1 MKTLI
6 FGHGKIGDRLITQLE
21 SDYLV
26 LKRTETS
33 LPSNAKQVICDYSE
47 AIPEEAKDYDPDLI
61 IFFPKTNGTTA
72 IDYYQG
78 YLTQIMSVFDI
89 FPKAKKVFISSTRV
103 YGGQTGQVD
112 EETIP
117 QPADEQGEIIK
128 KYEDIILSK
137 RNSTVLRLG
146 GIISEQSNYIKRG
159 LIKFSSGEQDDK
171 YINAIHIEDV
181 VSLLFSII
189 EDGKVQPL
197 INGVMPKLMTYSQI
211 NIGDSAKNPTNAGVK
226 SLHYNSMDCFQ
237 YKSPM
242 DLL

>member
-197 INGVMPKLMTYSQI
+197 INGVMPKLVTYSQI

>member
-6 FGHGKIGDRLITQLE
+6 FGHGKIGDRLITQLK

-78 YLTQIMSVFDI
+78 YLTQIMNIYDL
-89 FPKAKKVFISSTRV
+89 FPGAKKVFISSTRV

-112 EETIP
+112 EETMP
-117 QPADEQGEIIK
+117 KPADEQGEIIK

-137 RNSTVLRLG
+137 SNSTVLRL
-146 GIISEQSNYIKRG
+146 S
-159 LIKFSSGEQDDK
+159 L
-171 YINAIHIEDV
+171 IHI
-181 VSLLFSII
+181 
-189 EDGKVQPL
+189 
-197 INGVMPKLMTYSQI
+197 
-211 NIGDSAKNPTNAGVK
+211 
-226 SLHYNSMDCFQ
+226 
-237 YKSPM
+237 
-242 DLL
+242 

>member
-33 LPSNAKQVICDYSE
+33 LPRNAKQVICDYSE

-78 YLTQIMSVFDI
+78 YLTQIMNIYDL
-89 FPKAKKVFISSTRV
+89 FPGAKKVFISSTRV

-112 EETIP
+112 EETMP
-117 QPADEQGEIIK
+117 KPADEQGEIIK

-137 RNSTVLRLG
+137 SNSTVLRLG
-146 GIISEQSNYIKRG
+146 GIISEESNYIKNG

-171 YINAIHIEDV
+171 YINAIHIKDV
-181 VSLLFSII
+181 VSLLLSII
-189 EDGKVQPL
+189 ENGKAQRLV
-197 INGVMPKLMTYSQI
+197 NGVMPDLMTYSQI
-211 NIGDSAKNPTNAGVK
+211 NIGDCTKNPTNAGVK

-237 YKSPM
+237 YKSPK

>member
-146 GIISEQSNYIKRG
+146 GIISEQYNYIKRG

>member
-26 LKRTETS
+26 LKRTEIS

-181 VSLLFSII
+181 VSLLLSII
-189 EDGKVQPL
+189 EDSKVQPL
-197 INGVMPKLMTYSQI
+197 INGVMPKLVTYSQI

>member
-1 MKTLI
+1 
-6 FGHGKIGDRLITQLE
+6 
-21 SDYLV
+21 
-26 LKRTETS
+26 
-33 LPSNAKQVICDYSE
+33 
-47 AIPEEAKDYDPDLI
+47 LI

-181 VSLLFSII
+181 VSLLLSII
-189 EDGKVQPL
+189 EDSKVQPL
-197 INGVMPKLMTYSQI
+197 INGVMPKLVTYSQI

>member
-6 FGHGKIGDRLITQLE
+6 FGHGKIGDRLITQLK

-26 LKRTETS
+26 LKRTETY
-33 LPSNAKQVICDYSE
+33 LPSYAKQVTCDYSE

-78 YLTQIMSVFDI
+78 YLTQTMNIYDL
-89 FPKAKKVFISSTRV
+89 FPRAKKVFISSTRV

-112 EETIP
+112 EATMPE
-117 QPADEQGEIIK
+117 PADEQGEIIK
-128 KYEDIILSK
+128 KYEDIIMSK
-137 RNSTVLRLG
+137 SNSTVLRLG
-146 GIISEQSNYIKRG
+146 GIITEESNYIKIG
-159 LIKFSSGEQDDK
+159 LIKFSSGKQDDK
-171 YINAIHIEDV
+171 HINAIHIEDV
-181 VSLLFSII
+181 VSLLLNII
-189 EDGKVQPL
+189 ENREVQPL
-197 INGVMPKLMTYSQI
+197 INGVMPELMTYSQI
-211 NIGDSAKNPTNAGVK
+211 KGEDSLKNPTNAGVK

-237 YKSPM
+237 YKSPK

>member
-117 QPADEQGEIIK
+117 HPVDEQGEIIK

-181 VSLLFSII
+181 VSLLLSII
-189 EDGKVQPL
+189 EDSKVQPL
-197 INGVMPKLMTYSQI
+197 INGVMPKLVTYSQI

>member
-1 MKTLI
+1 M
-6 FGHGKIGDRLITQLE
+6 
-21 SDYLV
+21 
-26 LKRTETS
+26 
-33 LPSNAKQVICDYSE
+33 
-47 AIPEEAKDYDPDLI
+47 
-61 IFFPKTNGTTA
+61 
-72 IDYYQG
+72 
-78 YLTQIMSVFDI
+78 
-89 FPKAKKVFISSTRV
+89 
-103 YGGQTGQVD
+103 
-112 EETIP
+112 
-117 QPADEQGEIIK
+117 
-128 KYEDIILSK
+128 SK

>member
-33 LPSNAKQVICDYSE
+33 LPSNAKQVKCDYSE

>member
-197 INGVMPKLMTYSQI
+197 INGVMPKLVTYSQI

-237 YKSPM
+237 YKSPK

>member
-61 IFFPKTNGTTA
+61 IFFPKKNGTTA

>member
-1 MKTLI
+1 MWNIHEFL
-6 FGHGKIGDRLITQLE
+6 FD
-21 SDYLV
+21 
-26 LKRTETS
+26 
-33 LPSNAKQVICDYSE
+33 
-47 AIPEEAKDYDPDLI
+47 DPDLI

-181 VSLLFSII
+181 VSLLLSII
-189 EDGKVQPL
+189 EDSKVQPL
-197 INGVMPKLMTYSQI
+197 INGVMPKLVTYSQI

>member
-128 KYEDIILSK
+128 KYEDIVLSK

-211 NIGDSAKNPTNAGVK
+211 NIGDSTKNPTNAGVK

>member
-6 FGHGKIGDRLITQLE
+6 FGHGKIGDRLITQLK

-117 QPADEQGEIIK
+117 QPVDEQGEIIK

-146 GIISEQSNYIKRG
+146 GIISEQYNYIKRG

>member
-226 SLHYNSMDCFQ
+226 SLHYNSMDYFQ

>member
-6 FGHGKIGDRLITQLE
+6 FGHGKIGDRLITQLK

-146 GIISEQSNYIKRG
+146 GIISEQYNYIKRG

>member
-197 INGVMPKLMTYSQI
+197 INGVMPELMAYSQI

>member
-6 FGHGKIGDRLITQLE
+6 FGHGKIGDRLITQLK
-21 SDYLV
+21 SDYLI

-33 LPSNAKQVICDYSE
+33 LPSYAKQVTCDYSE

-78 YLTQIMSVFDI
+78 YLTQIMSIYDL
-89 FPKAKKVFISSTRV
+89 FPRAKKVFISSTRV

-117 QPADEQGEIIK
+117 EPADEQGEIIK

-137 RNSTVLRLG
+137 SNSTVLRLG
-146 GIISEQSNYIKRG
+146 GIISEESNYIKSG
-159 LIKFSSGEQDDK
+159 LIKFSSGEQDNK
-171 YINAIHIEDV
+171 YINAIHIKDV
-181 VSLLFSII
+181 VSLLLKII
-189 EDGKVQPL
+189 ENSKAQPL
-197 INGVMPKLMTYSQI
+197 VNGVMPELMTYSQI
-211 NIGDSAKNPTNAGVK
+211 NNGDSAKNPTNAGVK

-237 YKSPM
+237 YKSPK